1 MSLQGSHSLHVPHKF
16 SGFLLVAEQEG
27 LVEDG
32 IGGVGLPPPG
42 AAGSFALYGDA
53 LTKFSDR
60 CPNAVTQTSSMPKS
74 EIQVTSYK
82 INFNKHDSFTP
93 KSKIQVI
100 NCNGYK

>member
-16 SGFLLVAEQEG
+16 SGFLLTAEQDG

-53 LTKFSDR
+53 LTKFSDK

-74 EIQVTSYK
+74 EIQVHYCMPSMFILLSVIVL
-82 INFNKHDSFTP
+82 IN
-93 KSKIQVI
+93 
-100 NCNGYK
+100 